1 MAAPLSRLTLFLNH
15 HLIPGSHMDTL
26 KAIVLTLIVLQAF
39 ACGAWFYSLWREEDP
54 MAELLVD
61 LSPDEVERL
70 EAMAA
75 VQGVTVDQLAEGL
88 LNTGLERLEAGW
100 PFVPPLS

>member
-1 MAAPLSRLTLFLNH
+1 
-15 HLIPGSHMDTL
+15 
-26 KAIVLTLIVLQAF
+26 
-39 ACGAWFYSLWREEDP
+39 

-75 VQGVTVDQLAEGL
+75 VQGVTVDQLVEGL
-88 LNTGLERLEAGW
+88 LNKGLERLEAEW